1 MLKIGKQKKNRKR
14 ILREE
19 KLKKEKK
26 EKTSRSTKDKWGIL
40 RIVERSNGKE

>member
-1 MLKIGKQKKNRKR
+1 LARRIVNIKMLKIGKQKKNRKR

-26 EKTSRSTKDKWGIL
+26 RK
-40 RIVERSNGKE
+40 N